1 MPVIEVKTVK
11 NKTKGSLG
19 SFKPDLIA
27 ANESVI
33 LVVECKP
40 TFSAA
45 DVTKLRE
52 LQSSAER
59 RQNLAE
65 EIMQRGILHR
75 HDIAAHNWRDI
86 DARFHFAVS
95 YHGSVVDLDDI
106 LVICINTEGSGV
118 CISAGNPSQTHVFA
132 KTTCCQQPRL
142 LPHQLPRVSRRIWL
156 RAAQQ
161 VEEQRYPSGHAP
173 A

>member
-1 MPVIEVKTVK
+1 MREDEVYFHTKHALQEMGLRVIAGQPPRGTDRVPVIEVKTVK

-106 LVICINTEGSGV
+106 LVICINTEGSG
-118 CISAGNPSQTHVFA
+118 SLYLGG
-132 KTTCCQQPRL
+132 QPVTD
-142 LPHQLPRVSRRIWL
+142 PRVR
-156 RAAQQ
+156 
-161 VEEQRYPSGHAP
+161 
-173 A
+173 